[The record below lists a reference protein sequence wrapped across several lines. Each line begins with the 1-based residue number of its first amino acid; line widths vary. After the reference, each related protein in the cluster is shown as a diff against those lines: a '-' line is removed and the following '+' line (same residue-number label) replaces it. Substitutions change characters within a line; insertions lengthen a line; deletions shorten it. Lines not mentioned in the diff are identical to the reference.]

1 MQSSK
6 TFRIVLGILIAI
18 ILVCGSF
25 AGGFFT
31 GWSFPVRSGNNPF
44 SLLIRPTAAPGP
56 SQSGTPSAQTTKV
69 DTQTL
74 FKPFWEAWD
83 LVHQYYVDQ
92 PVNEEKMM
100 QGAIKGMMES
110 LGDKHTSY
118 IDPETL
124 RQTNIQLEGE
134 YTGIGAW
141 VDTTGTVLTI
151 TSPMPDSPA
160 EKAGL
165 KAGDQIIGVDG
176 TDVTGILPSEVLKK
190 VLGPEG
196 TKVTLTIRREG
207 NPNPFEVTITR
218 AKIEVP
224 SVVSK
229 MLDNQVAYIQLTT
242 FGDKTEPEL
251 HQALADL
258 LSKNPK
264 GLILDLRG
272 NGGGYLNS
280 AIDIAS
286 EFQKDGVILYE
297 QYGNGELKSYTA
309 TGKGIAYDIP
319 MVVLVNEGSAS
330 ASEIVA
336 GALQD
341 SKRATLVGV
350 TTYGKGSVQ
359 NWINLS
365 NNEGAVRI
373 TIARWLT
380 PLKRQINEKGL
391 TPDVVVELT
400 DADISAGND
409 VQLQKAIDLLT
420 K

>member
-1 MQSSK
+1 MQSKS
-6 TFRIVLGILIAI
+6 FRVVLGVLVAV

-25 AGGFFT
+25 AGGFLAGWVVPQHGSMTSLTSIFT
-31 GWSFPVRSGNNPF
+31 A
-44 SLLIRPTAAPGP
+44 TQAPSP
-56 SQSGTPSAQTTKV
+56 LQSGTPQAKSTPV

-92 PVNEEKMM
+92 PVDEEKMM

-134 YTGIGAW
+134 YSGIGAW
-141 VDTTGTVLTI
+141 VDTTGATLTI

-165 KAGDQIIGVDG
+165 KAGDQIIAVDG
-176 TDVTGILPSEVLKK
+176 KDVTGILPSEVLKK
-190 VLGPEG
+190 VLGPAG
-196 TKVTLTIRREG
+196 SKVTLTIQREG
-207 NPNPFEVTITR
+207 TTDPFDVTITR

-224 SVVSK
+224 SVTSK
-229 MLDNQVAYIQLTT
+229 MLDNNIAYIQLTT

-251 HQALADL
+251 HKALTEM

-264 GLILDLRG
+264 GLILDLRS
-272 NGGGYLNS
+272 NGGGYLTS
-280 AIDIAS
+280 AIDVAS
-286 EFQKDGVILYE
+286 EFLKDGVVLYE
-297 QYGNGELKSYTA
+297 QYGSGELKTYNVN
-309 TGKGIAYDIP
+309 GNGLAYDIP

-341 SKRATLVGV
+341 DKRASLVGV

-359 NWINLS
+359 NWVNLS
-365 NNEGAVRI
+365 NDEGAVRI
-373 TIARWLT
+373 TMARWLT

-391 TPDVVVELT
+391 TPDFEVKLT
-400 DADISAGND
+400 EADITANND
-409 VQLQKAIDLLT
+409 TQLQKAIDLLS